1 MSSSALRTSTR
12 TFARHASSSAKKRRQ
27 PSPPISPDK
36 MRALISLYHQSEH
49 FITPENL
56 LQRIDEEFCGNDKLA
71 HTAVGTISYKD
82 LQNELDLRRSAPKIS
97 QWRRRDG
104 AHGVPGSM
112 WSNFKNVRE
121 SKVVEALY
129 GTIDAGNIS
138 LPGLEV
144 LEEEQ
149 AKERQSSE
157 ESTDEQETYKFVS
170 YTRVRSHKTHVRN
183 SRSS

>member
-12 TFARHASSSAKKRRQ
+12 TFARHVSSSAKKRRQ

-104 AHGVPGSM
+104 AHGVSGSM

-157 ESTDEQETYKFVS
+157 ESTNEQETYK
-170 YTRVRSHKTHVRN
+170 
-183 SRSS
+183 SS